1 MFILFILNKKGLIM
15 TKKIKNT
22 FLITSFL
29 FISISALA
37 NSDSE
42 YLPKEKKDTQ
52 FLISVS
58 DTFNENDNIII
69 SKAIENIKN
78 YNQHSKILTTNAAEK
93 IINENSIYKIIYL
106 EEGKNCISNQQ
117 TLNNQILITINK
129 EYCLTPEIITQILSN
144 IF

>member
-1 MFILFILNKKGLIM
+1 M

-29 FISISALA
+29 FLPITALA
-37 NSDSE
+37 NTESE
-42 YLPKEKKDTQ
+42 YLPKEKKDTL

-58 DTFNENDNIII
+58 DKFNENDKININ
-69 SKAIENIKN
+69 KAIENIKN
-78 YNQHSKILTTNAAEK
+78 YNQHSKILA
-93 IINENSIYKIIYL
+93 INEDEKLTNESSIYNIIYL
-106 EEGKNCISNQQ
+106 EEGKNCISKQQ
-117 TLNNQILITINK
+117 TPNNQILITINK